1 MKREL
6 KSFLIES
13 LGIEIEDGTT
23 CELITCELNEKYWSG
38 IGVTIRFPIKNLIIE
53 MEVDSSLLKL

>member
-13 LGIEIEDGTT
+13 LGIGVEDGTI
-23 CELITCELNEKYWSG
+23 CELIECELNEEYWSG
-38 IGVTIRFPIKNLIIE
+38 ISVTIRFSFKNLIIE
-53 MEVDSSLLKL
+53 MKVDSSLLKL